1 MERQEITQI
10 NLGQSLDN
18 LANLDPRGYG
28 VCNILYKAA
37 RNHMKEPLTMNAA
50 KKLVEK
56 LKDGSLVYILTGFIL
71 PSHNAAEMDGI
82 VSSMLLAR
90 ALVKAFNAK
99 PVVICPSE
107 CLVAVRNM
115 SRVVGL
121 HLMEDIDMVMST
133 PVSMGVV
140 EFTKDVQ
147 QADILAESIIDKGL
161 PDAVI
166 SIEAP
171 GANELGVYHNAGG
184 LNATDIEAK
193 TDILFK
199 KLKNR
204 GILNIAIGD
213 LGNEIGMGILKE
225 HLYKYVPFAAKQTC
239 CCSCGGGIV
248 ADTETDNIITATVS
262 DWGCCGMVAAL
273 AYLKRDITILQSE
286 ELQKEAIYAASRSGM
301 IDMTGWIIPAIDG
314 IGIEMNINIL
324 RLMKNCV
331 ENTFAHEGSCGK
343 WFEQIDELGFF
354 KA

>member
-1 MERQEITQI
+1 MDRQEISQI

-28 VCNILYKAA
+28 VCNILYIEA

-50 KKLVEK
+50 KKLAER
-56 LKDGSLVYILTGFIL
+56 LKEGSLVYILTGFIL
-71 PSHNAAEMDGI
+71 PSHKAAEMDGI
-82 VSSMLLAR
+82 VGSMLLAR
-90 ALVKAFNAK
+90 ALVKAFHAK

-107 CLVAVRNM
+107 CLIAVRNLAT
-115 SRVVGL
+115 VVGL
-121 HLMEDIDMVMST
+121 HLMEDMDLLMET
-133 PVSMGVV
+133 PISMGVI
-140 EFTKDVQ
+140 EFTKDLRRAEL
-147 QADILAESIIDKGL
+147 QADAILDRAL

-166 SIEAP
+166 STEAP

-184 LNATDIEAK
+184 LNVTDIEAK
-193 TDILFK
+193 TDVLFK
-199 KLKNR
+199 KIKDR

-239 CCSCGGGIV
+239 SCGCGGGIV
-248 ADTETDNIITATVS
+248 ANTETDNLITATVS

-286 ELQKEAIYAASRSGM
+286 DLHKETIYAASRSGM

-314 IGIEMNINIL
+314 IGLEMNMNIL

-331 ENTFAHEGSCGK
+331 ENTFEHEGSCDK
-343 WFEQIDELGFF
+343 WFEQIDKLGFF
-354 KA
+354 NR